1 MATCPKPQSVSVMA
15 TCWNGSMMLRA
26 SCPIWDGLRIFH
38 FHFPPQWKSLCEWSV
53 EKSALHACERK
64 NSLAERH
71 VIVDWGRAIC
81 TMDKVK
87 DKNLCY
93 MEMATMASWND
104 DINGYLE
111 WIAKT
116 YGTQGSGSR
125 RGRLRRPLTLPCAW
139 KLFAGRLR

>member
-1 MATCPKPQSVSVMA
+1 VSGPLKNQPFMHVNAKIPLPKDMS
-15 TCWNGSMMLRA
+15 
-26 SCPIWDGLRIFH
+26 
-38 FHFPPQWKSLCEWSV
+38 
-53 EKSALHACERK
+53 
-64 NSLAERH
+64 
-71 VIVDWGRAIC
+71 IVDWGRAIC

-93 MEMATMASWND
+93 MEMATMASSND
-104 DINGYLE
+104 DMNGYLE